1 MSKRNKMNYGVFTAG
16 FNTNQPCLHHLVIA
30 SPYFVS
36 IRLVVGDGGQ
46 YADKSRGKNLKWILR
61 FKNYTERLENNLT
74 EFKSTFVIL

>member
-46 YADKSRGKNLKWILR
+46 YADKSRGKNLK
-61 FKNYTERLENNLT
+61 
-74 EFKSTFVIL
+74 